1 MSGRRSLTIAVAT
14 ALTIGLIPVGLG
26 ATSDN
31 PAAIS
36 GSSERASVS
45 AKPKAGRYQGKV
57 GTFARIIMKTTPGKV
72 KRLDA
77 GVQATC
83 QRASDG
89 HIRGPILLAM
99 RSTGKMKVKGNG
111 KFSGKGEDKK
121 AGVSWKIKGKFVS
134 RKKAKGSFEAS
145 KFNAV
150 FNPFVPFDSELC
162 AGSGKWTAKLK
173 R

>member
-1 MSGRRSLTIAVAT
+1 MPHGPQT
-14 ALTIGLIPVGLG
+14 ALKENHEWQEK
-26 ATSDN
+26 SD
-31 PAAIS
+31 
-36 GSSERASVS
+36 
-45 AKPKAGRYQGKV
+45 Y
-57 GTFARIIMKTTPGKV
+57 
-72 KRLDA
+72 
-77 GVQATC
+77 
-83 QRASDG
+83 
-89 HIRGPILLAM
+89 RG
-99 RSTGKMKVKGNG
+99 GDG

-121 AGVSWKIKGKFVS
+121 AGVSWKIKAKFVS